1 MWPAALQRHCLQV
14 CIHAAV
20 GESSLPHQTSDSLE
34 ARLVEL
40 FEVRVRHRRL
50 GRDALARL
58 VPEHLREEIQT
69 VYAEL
74 GRDGGEGDLVVTQ

>member
-1 MWPAALQRHCLQV
+1 MAKCRFLHV
-14 CIHAAV
+14 CTVHAAV
-20 GESSLPHQTSDSLE
+20 GESSTGRSTHQASDGLE